1 MDRRLLVATSLAA
14 ALGAAVAGRAQE
26 TIEVLPGAHKQQ
38 DVEIIRAP
46 VQQQVEAVD
55 APGEQDVRKNEI
67 PSPTQRRLSAA
78 GKFAVGVLA
87 LGVALA
93 ASAASLLLL

>member
-14 ALGAAVAGRAQE
+14 ALGAAVMVRAQE
-26 TIEVLPGAHKQQ
+26 TIETLPGAHKQQ

-55 APGEQDVRKNEI
+55 ASGEQDVRKNVI
-67 PSPTQRRLSAA
+67 PSPAERRLAAA
-78 GKFAVGVLA
+78 GKVAVGVLA
-87 LGVALA
+87 TAVALA